1 MTAKWGSVTR
11 EVLRMLEEEGPMTRA
26 EICKQLKRDKDDI
39 AAVVTRLHK
48 RSPDAG
54 KRVYVKEYVY
64 DMEGERYYPRAVYA
78 LGDKPDAK
86 KPIADQLAVKR
97 RYWERRKLRFTANSV
112 FNLALTRR
120 QLEERIKRKKES
132 NE

>member
-11 EVLRMLEEEGPMTRA
+11 EVLRMLEEDGPMTRA
-26 EICKQLKRDKDDI
+26 EICKQLGREKDDI
-39 AAVVTRLHK
+39 AAIVTRLHK
-48 RSPDAG
+48 RSPESG
-54 KRVYVKEYVY
+54 KRVYIKEYVY

-78 LGDKPDAK
+78 LGDKTDAK
-86 KPIADQLAVKR
+86 KPVADQLAVKR

-120 QLEERIKRKKES
+120 QIEERIRREKEPK
-132 NE
+132 E

>member
-1 MTAKWGSVTR
+1 MSAKWGSVTR
-11 EVLRMLEEEGPMTRA
+11 EVLRMLEEDGPMTRA
-26 EICKQLKRDKDDI
+26 EICKQLGRDKDDI

-48 RSPDAG
+48 RSPEAG

-78 LGDKPDAK
+78 LGDKQDAK
-86 KPIADQLAVKR
+86 KPVANQLEVKR
-97 RYWERRKLRFTANSV
+97 RYRERHKKRYTANSV

-120 QLEERIKRKKES
+120 QVEARLKQKKEPT
-132 NE
+132 E

>member
-11 EVLRMLEEEGPMTRA
+11 EVLRMLEEDGPMTRA
-26 EICKQLKRDKDDI
+26 EICKQLGRDKDDI

-48 RSPDAG
+48 RSPEAG
-54 KRVYVKEYVY
+54 KRVYIKDYVY
-64 DMEGERYYPRAVYA
+64 DMEGERYYPRALYA

-86 KPIADQLAVKR
+86 KPKADQLEVKR
-97 RYWERRKLRFTANSV
+97 RYRERHKLRYTANSV

-120 QLEERIKRKKES
+120 QIEERMKRKSK
-132 NE
+132 